1 MKLLFQ
7 VAVQYCDLKLLYA
20 FISAL
25 KFRWRLSCVNGL
37 SGLFGADRGVVMDDM
52 EQIIIA
58 PLIVEGLVFIR
69 QPFVIIVLAGR
80 VFHR

>member
-1 MKLLFQ
+1 M
-7 VAVQYCDLKLLYA
+7 
-20 FISAL
+20 S
-25 KFRWRLSCVNGL
+25 GL